1 MKPAAATSL
10 LDDRSLPSAARQLL
24 GILSALPKGRLA
36 FTAPDGRVANFG
48 GRADGPVAALFMRD
62 WQAAG
67 EMLNTAEIGLA
78 EAYRDGRLDTPDLT
92 QLLLFF
98 AENAE
103 SLARH
108 FYARPLAA
116 AWLALKHWARSNTRR
131 QAKRNIQ
138 AHYDLSNAFYAR
150 WLDETMTYSS
160 ALFAHDALDEEQ
172 EPASEPKPHPDAL
185 ATAQRA
191 KYRRILD
198 ALDVRAGDRIL
209 EIGCGWGGFAE
220 EAGRRGA
227 QVHGLTLSPAQLE
240 YAQARMMREGL
251 EDRVTLEIR
260 DYRDSSGQFDHVVS
274 IEMFE
279 AVGERYWQTYFD
291 TIAAR
296 LKRGGSAVVQAISI
310 AESAFASYR
319 RGSDFIREYIF
330 PGGMLAPLS
339 RMQQDASRAGLSTRG
354 VHSFGLDYARTL
366 QIWQQS
372 VVSEASA
379 IHSLGFDTRFLRLWR
394 FYLSYCEA
402 GFRCCRTDVHQL
414 LFGTR

>member
-1 MKPAAATSL
+1 MRSHTPLALT
-10 LDDRSLPSAARQLL
+10 DDRGLPAAARQLL
-24 GILSALPKGRLA
+24 GILKALPKGRLV
-36 FTAPDGRVANFG
+36 FTAPDGRTGQFG
-48 GRADGPVAALFMRD
+48 GNTSGPDASLVIRD
-62 WQAAG
+62 WHAAS

-98 AENAE
+98 AENADA
-103 SLARH
+103 LARH

-131 QAKRNIQ
+131 QATRNIQ

-160 ALFAHDALDEEQ
+160 ALF
-172 EPASEPKPHPDAL
+172 EPERQGHGAATEDDPARQQQAL
-185 ATAQRA
+185 AEAQRA

-198 ALDVRAGDRIL
+198 VLKVQAGARIL

-227 QVHGLTLSPAQLE
+227 YVHGLTLSPAQLD
-240 YAQARMMREGL
+240 YARARMAREGL
-251 EDRVTLEIR
+251 QDHVTLEIR

-274 IEMFE
+274 IEKIE
-279 AVGERYWQTYFD
+279 AVGERYWQIYFD

-296 LKRGGSAVVQAISI
+296 LKAHGSAVVQAISI
-310 AESAFASYR
+310 AESAFPSYR

-330 PGGMLAPLS
+330 PGGMLAPLA
-339 RMQQDASRAGLSTRG
+339 RMQQDASRAGLVTHD
-354 VHSFGLDYARTL
+354 VHSFGLDYAHTL
-366 QIWQQS
+366 AIWQQR
-372 VVSEASA
+372 VIREAPTVQP
-379 IHSLGFDTRFLRLWR
+379 LGFDERFLRLWR

-402 GFRCCRTDVHQL
+402 GFRCHRTDVHQL
-414 LFGTR
+414 LLGVR

>member
-1 MKPAAATSL
+1 MRPSTHL
-10 LDDRSLPSAARQLL
+10 PLTDDRGLPSAARQLIA
-24 GILSALPKGRLA
+24 ILKSLPKGRLV
-36 FTAPDGRVANFG
+36 FTAPDGRTTQFG
-48 GRADGPVAALFMRD
+48 GRDPGPDASLSIRD
-62 WQAAG
+62 WHAAS

-98 AENAE
+98 ADNADA
-103 SLARH
+103 LARH

-160 ALFAHDALDEEQ
+160 ALFGYETRDHGDSPEAG
-172 EPASEPKPHPDAL
+172 PAQQHHVL
-185 ATAQRA
+185 AEAQRA

-198 ALDVRAGDRIL
+198 VLKVRTGDRIL

-227 QVHGLTLSPAQLE
+227 HVHGLTLSPAQLE
-240 YAQARMMREGL
+240 YARARMSRAGL
-251 EDRVTLEIR
+251 DELVKLEIR
-260 DYRDSSGQFDHVVS
+260 DYRDSQGQFDHVVS

-296 LKRGGSAVVQAISI
+296 LKADGRAVVQAISI
-310 AESAFASYR
+310 AESAFPSYR

-330 PGGMLAPLS
+330 PGGMLAPLT
-339 RMQQDASRAGLSTRG
+339 RMQQDAARTGLVTHD

-366 QIWQQS
+366 AIWQQR
-372 VVSEASA
+372 VVRETAA
-379 IHSLGFDTRFLRLWR
+379 IDALGFDDKFLRLWR

-402 GFRCCRTDVHQL
+402 GFRCRRTDVHQL
-414 LFGTR
+414 LLGTR